1 MVVQKSKHFLFHY
14 LQRQFQMAHLKD
26 GHLLVGVS
34 GGVDSMT
41 LLSVLL
47 EIKKVLNL
55 RVSVGHVHH
64 GSENKVQ
71 LDFQNKSAR
80 TVKSFCE
87 KNNVKFYCN
96 KKMDEDKCLSDTFS
110 GVKQTEADMRKYRY
124 KLLAQFVKE
133 SKADYLA
140 LAHTADDLLETR
152 LIRLIRGTGEQ
163 GLKSMSFKNKKMIRP
178 FILLSRSQIKD
189 YAEKRKLNWCEDP
202 SNRSKEY
209 SFRNWIRREWLPM
222 LEKKRP
228 GSLKAIARSLELMTQ
243 VAGKHQKNREV
254 VYKSLIKNRS
264 LRRDALLAFSKN
276 ADKKKI
282 LAYYMK
288 EQGFKNYSSSHI
300 MELLKHLHRPQK
312 HFTLSLLGKTWTVS
326 PLWLSPDEKT
336 K

>member
-14 LQRQFQMAHLKD
+14 LQRQFQIVDLRNS
-26 GHLLVGVS
+26 HLLVGVS

-47 EIKKVLNL
+47 EMRKVLNL
-55 RVSVGHVHH
+55 TVSVGHVHH
-64 GSENKVQ
+64 GSEDKPQ
-71 LDFQNKSAR
+71 SDFQNQSAR
-80 TVKSFCE
+80 TVKSFCK
-87 KNNVKFYCN
+87 KNNIKFYCN
-96 KKMDEDKCLSDTFS
+96 KMIDEKKHSSDAFS
-110 GVKQTEADMRKYRY
+110 GAKQNEADMRKFRY
-124 KLLAQFVKE
+124 KLLVQFVEK

-163 GLKSMSFKNKKMIRP
+163 GLKSMSFKNKRMIRP
-178 FILLSRSQIKD
+178 FILLSRSQIKS

-202 SNRSKEY
+202 SNKSKEY
-209 SFRNWIRREWLPM
+209 SFRNWIRCEWLPM

-228 GSLKAIARSLELMTQ
+228 GSLKAMARSLELMTQ
-243 VAGKHQKNREV
+243 IAGDHQKNREV

-288 EQGFKNYSSSHI
+288 EQGFKDYSSSHI
-300 MELLKHLHRPQK
+300 VELLKHLHRPQK

-326 PLWLSPDEKT
+326 PLWLSPDK
-336 K
+336 KAK

>member
-14 LQRQFQMAHLKD
+14 LQRQFQIVDLKD
-26 GHLLVGVS
+26 CHLLVGVS
-34 GGVDSMT
+34 GGMDSMA
-41 LLSVLL
+41 LLAVLL
-47 EIKKVLNL
+47 EMRKVLNL
-55 RVSVGHVHH
+55 TISVGHIHH
-64 GSENKVQ
+64 GSKDKAQ
-71 LDFQNKSAR
+71 SDFQNQS
-80 TVKSFCE
+80 TGMVKDFCK
-87 KNNVKFYCN
+87 KNNIKFYCN
-96 KKMDEDKCLSDTFS
+96 KELDEKKYSSDAFSDT
-110 GVKQTEADMRKYRY
+110 KQNEADMRKYRY
-124 KLLAQFVKE
+124 KLLGQFVKK
-133 SKADYLA
+133 SKSDYLA

-163 GLKSMSFKNKKMIRP
+163 GLKSMSFKNKKMVRP
-178 FILLSRSQIKD
+178 FILLSRSQIKN

-202 SNRSKEY
+202 SNKSKEY
-209 SFRNWIRREWLPM
+209 SFRNWIRCEWLPL

-228 GSLKAIARSLELMTQ
+228 GSLKAIARSLELITQ
-243 VAGKHQKNREV
+243 IAGDYQQNTEM
-254 VYKSLIKNRS
+254 VYRSLIKNCS

-276 ADKKKI
+276 TDKKKI

-326 PLWLSPDEKT
+326 PLWLSPDKKT

>member
-26 GHLLVGVS
+26 CHLLVGVS

-47 EIKKVLNL
+47 EMKRVLNL

-64 GSENKVQ
+64 GAKDKVQ

-87 KNNVKFYCN
+87 KNNVTFYCN
-96 KKMDEDKCLSDTFS
+96 KRIDEKKCLPDAFS
-110 GVKQTEADMRKYRY
+110 ETKQNEADMRKCRY

-163 GLKSMSFKNKKMIRP
+163 GLKSMSFKNRKMIRP
-178 FILLSRSQIKD
+178 FILLNRSQIKD
-189 YAEKRKLNWCEDP
+189 YAEKRRLNWCEDP

-209 SFRNWIRREWLPM
+209 SFRNWIRCEWLPM
-222 LEKKRP
+222 LERKRP
-228 GSLKAIARSLELMTQ
+228 GSLKAMARSLELMTQ
-243 VAGKHQKNREV
+243 VAGEYQKSREV

>member
-14 LQRQFQMAHLKD
+14 LHRQFQTAHLED
-26 GHLLVGVS
+26 RHLLVGVS
-34 GGVDSMT
+34 GGMDSMT

-55 RVSVGHVHH
+55 TISVGHVHH

-71 LDFQNKSAR
+71 RDFQNKSAR
-80 TVKSFCE
+80 MVKKFCE
-87 KNNVKFYCN
+87 KKNIKFYCN
-96 KKMDEDKCLSDTFS
+96 KELEEKKSSASVFS
-110 GVKQTEADMRKYRY
+110 NPKQNEADMRKYRY
-124 KLLAQFVKE
+124 KLLAQFIKE

-163 GLKSMSFKNKKMIRP
+163 GLKSMSFKNKNRIRP

-209 SFRNWIRREWLPM
+209 SFRNWIRREWLPL

-228 GSLKAIARSLELMTQ
+228 GSLKAMARSLELMTQ
-243 VAGKHQKNREV
+243 VVDEHQKNREV
-254 VYKSLIKNRS
+254 VYKSLIKNHS

-326 PLWLSPDEKT
+326 PLWLSLDEKT